1 MEQYQVQISQSDKI
15 IRELRAREDDMN
27 EALRSKDSQ
36 IAVIRVR
43 FEELEGNLKSRETDL
58 NAVRAESERLLK
70 DHSNSS
76 DLQSQLVE
84 TMKDKLAELET
95 GLTREKEAYH
105 NLQVNK
111 LLNYQYLKHY
121 YMYKIHCLEG
131 EYECAE

>member
-111 LLNYQYLKHY
+111 LLYFQYLNHY
-121 YMYKIHCLEG
+121 YIFLKNTV
-131 EYECAE
+131 